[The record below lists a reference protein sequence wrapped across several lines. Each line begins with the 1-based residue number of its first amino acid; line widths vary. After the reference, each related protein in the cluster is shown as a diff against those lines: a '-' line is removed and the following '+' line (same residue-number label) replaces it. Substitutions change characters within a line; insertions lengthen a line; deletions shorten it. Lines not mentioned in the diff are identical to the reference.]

1 MTSEAPDVCDLLCL
15 DLPRAEAIRTSLPS
29 EELRQRAAEQ
39 ARGLAEPTR
48 IALATA
54 LASGGELCVC
64 DLSWITGTS
73 KALASHHLR
82 QLRAAGMVTSRRDG
96 KLVLYRLA
104 PQAAALLGILLGT
117 TSASTP

>member
-1 MTSEAPDVCDLLCL
+1 MTSEMADSCDLLCL

-29 EELRQRAAEQ
+29 EEQRRRAAEQ

-64 DLSWITGTS
+64 DLSWITSTS

-104 PQAAALLGILLGT
+104 PETASLLGILLGT
-117 TSASTP
+117 TEGSTP